1 MLRLM
6 KYELRKTLAIKIIL
20 AAVALIAEAAF
31 LAGYFTRNETLYT
44 LTALLLFMTASSGI
58 TLIGI
63 WSIVTLHRDMNTRQ
77 SYMLFMTPNSCY
89 RILGAKLLE
98 CGLSIL
104 LAGAF
109 FFLLGFLDVSL
120 IMKLFNESIWEMLGD
135 MLRAVNERLTI
146 NPANVLAVLFWLLSS
161 WLCTVVMACLADVL
175 ATSLLYGKK
184 WNWLVSF
191 ALFIALNI
199 GVSWITLRVPA
210 TMSVVAQFAIQGV
223 IDMAI
228 AAGMYYICARLMEEY
243 LSV

>member
-98 CGLSIL
+98 CGR
-104 LAGAF
+104 F
-109 FFLLGFLDVSL
+109 
-120 IMKLFNESIWEMLGD
+120 
-135 MLRAVNERLTI
+135 R
-146 NPANVLAVLFWLLSS
+146 
-161 WLCTVVMACLADVL
+161 
-175 ATSLLYGKK
+175 
-184 WNWLVSF
+184 
-191 ALFIALNI
+191 
-199 GVSWITLRVPA
+199 
-210 TMSVVAQFAIQGV
+210 
-223 IDMAI
+223 
-228 AAGMYYICARLMEEY
+228 
-243 LSV
+243 